1 MEKQELQGT
10 CVVRG
15 TRVMQRKQELLR
27 TCAVQEMHVVRGTR
41 VMQRKQ
47 ELLRTC
53 AVQGA
58 RAVQETRM
66 NDLHELT
73 DELMKDPEF
82 KKEYDALQSER
93 DLTMSLVMARKRAG
107 LTQAE
112 LSEKTGISQ
121 SDISRLENGSRN
133 PTIAL
138 LNRIANALN
147 ATCRIEFVPNAR

>member
-1 MEKQELQGT
+1 MKKQEPQEKQVEQG
-10 CVVRG
+10 
-15 TRVMQRKQELLR
+15 K
-27 TCAVQEMHVVRGTR
+27 
-41 VMQRKQ
+41 
-47 ELLRTC
+47 
-53 AVQGA
+53 
-58 RAVQETRM
+58 RM

-73 DELMKDPEF
+73 DELIKNPEF
-82 KKEYDALQSER
+82 KKEYDALQPER
-93 DLTMSLVMARKRAG
+93 DLTMSLVMARKKAG

-147 ATCRIEFVPNAR
+147 ATCKIEFVPNTR

>member
-10 CVVRG
+10 CVV
-15 TRVMQRKQELLR
+15 QEKQELQG
-27 TCAVQEMHVVRGTR
+27 TCVVQEKQELQGTCVVRGTR

-82 KKEYDALQSER
+82 KKEYDALQPER

>member
-1 MEKQELQGT
+1 MKKQEPQEKQVEQG
-10 CVVRG
+10 
-15 TRVMQRKQELLR
+15 K
-27 TCAVQEMHVVRGTR
+27 
-41 VMQRKQ
+41 
-47 ELLRTC
+47 
-53 AVQGA
+53 
-58 RAVQETRM
+58 RM

-73 DELMKDPEF
+73 DELIKDPEF
-82 KKEYDALQSER
+82 KKEYDALQPER
-93 DLTMSLVMARKRAG
+93 DLTMSLVMARKKAG

-147 ATCRIEFVPNAR
+147 TTCRIEFVPNTR

>member
-1 MEKQELQGT
+1 MKKQELQE
-10 CVVRG
+10 
-15 TRVMQRKQELLR
+15 KQVE
-27 TCAVQEMHVVRGTR
+27 
-41 VMQRKQ
+41 
-47 ELLRTC
+47 
-53 AVQGA
+53 QGK
-58 RAVQETRM
+58 RM

-73 DELMKDPEF
+73 DELIKDPEF
-82 KKEYDALQSER
+82 KKEYDALQPER
-93 DLTMSLVMARKRAG
+93 DLTMSLVMARERAG

-147 ATCRIEFVPNAR
+147 ATCKIEFVPNVRRPA

>member
-1 MEKQELQGT
+1 MKKQELQENQELQET
-10 CVVRG
+10 RVVQG
-15 TRVMQRKQELLR
+15 TRV
-27 TCAVQEMHVVRGTR
+27 
-41 VMQRKQ
+41 
-47 ELLRTC
+47 
-53 AVQGA
+53 
-58 RAVQETRM
+58 
-66 NDLHELT
+66 NDLQELT

-82 KKEYDALQSER
+82 KKEYDAPQPER
-93 DLTMSLVMARKRAG
+93 DLTMSLVMARKKAG

-147 ATCRIEFVPNAR
+147 ATCRIEFVPNTRRPA

>member
-27 TCAVQEMHVVRGTR
+27 SCAVQEMHVVRGTR

-47 ELLRTC
+47 ELRRM
-53 AVQGA
+53 

-82 KKEYDALQSER
+82 KKEYDALQPDR

>member
-1 MEKQELQGT
+1 MKKQELQEKQELQGAQ
-10 CVVRG
+10 VG
-15 TRVMQRKQELLR
+15 
-27 TCAVQEMHVVRGTR
+27 
-41 VMQRKQ
+41 
-47 ELLRTC
+47 
-53 AVQGA
+53 QGK
-58 RAVQETRM
+58 RM

-82 KKEYDALQSER
+82 KKEYDALQPER
-93 DLTMSLVMARKRAG
+93 DLTMSLVMARKKAG

-133 PTIAL
+133 PTVAL

>member
-1 MEKQELQGT
+1 MKKREL
-10 CVVRG
+10 REARELSE
-15 TRVMQRKQELLR
+15 TRAGK
-27 TCAVQEMHVVRGTR
+27 
-41 VMQRKQ
+41 
-47 ELLRTC
+47 
-53 AVQGA
+53 
-58 RAVQETRM
+58 ETRM

-73 DELMKDPEF
+73 DELIKDPEF
-82 KKEYDALQSER
+82 KKEYDALQPER
-93 DLTMSLVMARKRAG
+93 DLTMSLVMARKKAG

-147 ATCRIEFVPNAR
+147 ATCRIEFVPNARRSA

>member
-15 TRVMQRKQELLR
+15 TRVMQRKQELR
-27 TCAVQEMHVVRGTR
+27 RM
-41 VMQRKQ
+41 
-47 ELLRTC
+47 
-53 AVQGA
+53 

-82 KKEYDALQSER
+82 KKEYDALQPER

>member
-27 TCAVQEMHVVRGTR
+27 SC
-41 VMQRKQ
+41 
-47 ELLRTC
+47 
-53 AVQGA
+53 
-58 RAVQETRM
+58 AVQETRM

-82 KKEYDALQSER
+82 KKEYDALQPER

>member
-1 MEKQELQGT
+1 MKKQELQELH
-10 CVVRG
+10 G
-15 TRVMQRKQELLR
+15 TRVMQKKQEL
-27 TCAVQEMHVVRGTR
+27 
-41 VMQRKQ
+41 
-47 ELLRTC
+47 
-53 AVQGA
+53 
-58 RAVQETRM
+58 QETRM
-66 NDLHELT
+66 SDLQELT
-73 DELMKDPEF
+73 DELIKDPEF
-82 KKEYDALQSER
+82 KKEYDALQPER

>member
-1 MEKQELQGT
+1 MKKQELQELH
-10 CVVRG
+10 G
-15 TRVMQRKQELLR
+15 TRVMQKKQEL
-27 TCAVQEMHVVRGTR
+27 
-41 VMQRKQ
+41 
-47 ELLRTC
+47 
-53 AVQGA
+53 
-58 RAVQETRM
+58 QETRM
-66 NDLHELT
+66 SDLQELT
-73 DELMKDPEF
+73 DELIKDPEF
-82 KKEYDALQSER
+82 KKEYDTLQPER

-147 ATCRIEFVPNAR
+147 ATCRIEFVPNARRPA

>member
-1 MEKQELQGT
+1 MKRQELQEKQELRETRAGQGI
-10 CVVRG
+10 
-15 TRVMQRKQELLR
+15 
-27 TCAVQEMHVVRGTR
+27 
-41 VMQRKQ
+41 
-47 ELLRTC
+47 
-53 AVQGA
+53 
-58 RAVQETRM
+58 RAGKETRM

-73 DELMKDPEF
+73 DELIKDPEF
-82 KKEYDALQSER
+82 KKEYDALQPER
-93 DLTMSLVMARKRAG
+93 DLTMSLVMARKKAG

-147 ATCRIEFVPNAR
+147 ATCRIEFVPNVRRPA

>member
-1 MEKQELQGT
+1 MKKREL
-10 CVVRG
+10 REARELRE
-15 TRVMQRKQELLR
+15 TRAGK
-27 TCAVQEMHVVRGTR
+27 
-41 VMQRKQ
+41 
-47 ELLRTC
+47 
-53 AVQGA
+53 
-58 RAVQETRM
+58 ETRM

-73 DELMKDPEF
+73 DELIKDPEF
-82 KKEYDALQSER
+82 KKEYDALQPER
-93 DLTMSLVMARKRAG
+93 DLTMSLVMARKKAG

-147 ATCRIEFVPNAR
+147 ATCRIEFVPNARRSA

>member
-1 MEKQELQGT
+1 MKSQELKETQVVHGT
-10 CVVRG
+10 C
-15 TRVMQRKQELLR
+15 
-27 TCAVQEMHVVRGTR
+27 A
-41 VMQRKQ
+41 
-47 ELLRTC
+47 
-53 AVQGA
+53 AQG
-58 RAVQETRM
+58 TRM

-73 DELMKDPEF
+73 DELIKDPEF
-82 KKEYDALQSER
+82 KKEYDALQPER
-93 DLTMSLVMARKRAG
+93 DLTMSLVMAREKAG

-147 ATCRIEFVPNAR
+147 ATCKIEFVPNTR

>member
-1 MEKQELQGT
+1 MKKQELQG
-10 CVVRG
+10 
-15 TRVMQRKQELLR
+15 KQVE
-27 TCAVQEMHVVRGTR
+27 
-41 VMQRKQ
+41 
-47 ELLRTC
+47 
-53 AVQGA
+53 QGK
-58 RAVQETRM
+58 RM

-73 DELMKDPEF
+73 DELIKDPEF
-82 KKEYDALQSER
+82 KKEYDALQPER
-93 DLTMSLVMARKRAG
+93 DLTMSLVMARKKAG

-147 ATCRIEFVPNAR
+147 TTCRIEFVPNTR

>member
-1 MEKQELQGT
+1 MKKREL
-10 CVVRG
+10 REARELRE
-15 TRVMQRKQELLR
+15 TRAGK
-27 TCAVQEMHVVRGTR
+27 
-41 VMQRKQ
+41 
-47 ELLRTC
+47 
-53 AVQGA
+53 
-58 RAVQETRM
+58 ETRM

-73 DELMKDPEF
+73 DELIKDPEF
-82 KKEYDALQSER
+82 KKEYDALQPER
-93 DLTMSLVMARKRAG
+93 DLTMSLVMARKKAG

-147 ATCRIEFVPNAR
+147 ATCRIEFLPNARRRA

>member
-27 TCAVQEMHVVRGTR
+27 TC
-41 VMQRKQ
+41 
-47 ELLRTC
+47 
-53 AVQGA
+53 
-58 RAVQETRM
+58 AVQETRM

>member
-47 ELLRTC
+47 ELRRM
-53 AVQGA
+53 

>member
-1 MEKQELQGT
+1 MEKQELQGMQ
-10 CVVRG
+10 VGQG
-15 TRVMQRKQELLR
+15 TS
-27 TCAVQEMHVVRGTR
+27 
-41 VMQRKQ
+41 
-47 ELLRTC
+47 
-53 AVQGA
+53 
-58 RAVQETRM
+58 AVQETRM

-93 DLTMSLVMARKRAG
+93 DLTMSLVMARKKAG

-138 LNRIANALN
+138 LNRIASALN
-147 ATCRIEFVPNAR
+147 ATCRIEFVPNVRRSA

>member
-27 TCAVQEMHVVRGTR
+27 SC
-41 VMQRKQ
+41 
-47 ELLRTC
+47 
-53 AVQGA
+53 
-58 RAVQETRM
+58 AVQETRM

>member
-27 TCAVQEMHVVRGTR
+27 SCAVQEMHVVRGTR

-47 ELLRTC
+47 ELRRM
-53 AVQGA
+53 

-82 KKEYDALQSER
+82 KKEYDALQPER

>member
-1 MEKQELQGT
+1 MKKRELREARELSETRAGQGT
-10 CVVRG
+10 
-15 TRVMQRKQELLR
+15 
-27 TCAVQEMHVVRGTR
+27 
-41 VMQRKQ
+41 
-47 ELLRTC
+47 
-53 AVQGA
+53 
-58 RAVQETRM
+58 RAGKETRM

-73 DELMKDPEF
+73 DELIKDPEF
-82 KKEYDALQSER
+82 KKEYDELQPER
-93 DLTMSLVMARKRAG
+93 DLTMSLVMARKKAG

-147 ATCRIEFVPNAR
+147 ATCRIEFVPNARRSA

>member
-1 MEKQELQGT
+1 MKKQELQELH
-10 CVVRG
+10 G
-15 TRVMQRKQELLR
+15 TRVMQKKQEL
-27 TCAVQEMHVVRGTR
+27 
-41 VMQRKQ
+41 
-47 ELLRTC
+47 
-53 AVQGA
+53 
-58 RAVQETRM
+58 QETRM
-66 NDLHELT
+66 SDLQELT
-73 DELMKDPEF
+73 DELIKDPEF
-82 KKEYDALQSER
+82 KKEYDALQPER

-147 ATCRIEFVPNAR
+147 ATCRIEFVPNARRPA

>member
-1 MEKQELQGT
+1 MKRQELQEKQELQGAQ
-10 CVVRG
+10 VG
-15 TRVMQRKQELLR
+15 
-27 TCAVQEMHVVRGTR
+27 
-41 VMQRKQ
+41 
-47 ELLRTC
+47 
-53 AVQGA
+53 QGK
-58 RAVQETRM
+58 RM

-82 KKEYDALQSER
+82 KKEYDALQPER
-93 DLTMSLVMARKRAG
+93 DLTMSLVMARKKAG